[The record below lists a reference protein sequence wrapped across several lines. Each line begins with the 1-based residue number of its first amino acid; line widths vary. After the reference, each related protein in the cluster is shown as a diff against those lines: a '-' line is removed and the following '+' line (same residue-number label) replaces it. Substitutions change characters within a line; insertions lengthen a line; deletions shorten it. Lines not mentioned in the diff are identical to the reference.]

1 MLLCLCVDFF
11 FLSKDLK
18 FFSFF
23 LFFASPFFLASIC
36 FFGLSSQD
44 DWISAS
50 SDQIKVKNEDE
61 GEDLFSEMS
70 MKERAKIER
79 ETVNVVAG
87 RDKSQD
93 RSEENLN
100 PKP

>member
-1 MLLCLCVDFF
+1 
-11 FLSKDLK
+11 
-18 FFSFF
+18 
-23 LFFASPFFLASIC
+23 LASIC
-36 FFGLSSQD
+36 FWALFQD

-93 RSEENLN
+93 RSEEHLNRKLSPLN
-100 PKP
+100 PPP

>member
-1 MLLCLCVDFF
+1 M
-11 FLSKDLK
+11 
-18 FFSFF
+18 
-23 LFFASPFFLASIC
+23 
-36 FFGLSSQD
+36 
-44 DWISAS
+44 
-50 SDQIKVKNEDE
+50 KNEDE